1 MVPALTREGDLL
13 EQALLERF
21 RPKLD
26 RADKDSRSR
35 CRTSGCGGERCGVI
49 GDKIATIPIA
59 LEHRGDLVND
69 VGISR
74 TRHPDVPFEAAD
86 LGRESQVRRADICR
100 RESRPPMK
108 QPRLCM

>member
-1 MVPALTREGDLL
+1 MVPALPRERDLL

-26 RADKDSRSR
+26 RADKDDRSGR
-35 CRTSGCGGERCGVI
+35 RTSGFSGKKYPAIRDE
-49 GDKIATIPIA
+49 IAAVSIA

-74 TRHPDVPFEAAD
+74 TRHADVPFEAAD
-86 LGRESQVRRADICR
+86 LR
-100 RESRPPMK
+100 
-108 QPRLCM
+108 